1 MLTLKEISLSKGKRT
16 YLDEVSFTAK
26 AGRIT
31 AVVGTRPA
39 GRTEL
44 VRVIMGLISPDE
56 GTVELED
63 FELDYGDRQNF
74 GYLPAER
81 GGYPNMRVL
90 DQIVYL
96 ARLHGITLGAAER
109 NALTLLSRL
118 ELADRGYAPLKN
130 LSGTEIARV
139 DIAATLAAD
148 PDVVVI
154 DDAFAGLDTQST
166 ELVMSLLRAH
176 AASGVPVLLATDNW
190 EAAQAYA
197 DDVVVLN
204 QGRISAAGSV
214 EKLRGAVKYRV
225 ELTDAEAAAK
235 SLEKR
240 QGISDVTVLDTA
252 DNVLSFRAADAKS
265 AAQTVAGLA
274 DVKSFESVRPTLAE
288 QYKEA
293 L

>member
-1 MLTLKEISLSKGKRT
+1 MLTLKEISLRKGKRT

-31 AVVGTRPA
+31 AVVGTRSA

-56 GTVELED
+56 GTVKLED
-63 FELDYGDRQNF
+63 FELDFGDRQNF

-81 GGYPNMRVL
+81 GGYPSMRVI

-154 DDAFAGLDTQST
+154 DDAFSGLDAQST

-176 AASGVPVLLATDNW
+176 AASGVPVVLATDDW
-190 EAAQAYA
+190 EAAQAHA
-197 DDVVVLN
+197 DDVVVLS
-204 QGRISAAGSV
+204 QGRTSVSGSV
-214 EKLRGAVKYRV
+214 EELRGAPQYRV
-225 ELTDAEAAAK
+225 EISDAEAAAK
-235 SLEKR
+235 TVKAR
-240 QGISDVTVLDTA
+240 KGISDVSVLDS
-252 DNVLSFRAADAKS
+252 DEGVISFRASDAGS
-265 AAQTVAGLA
+265 AAETVAALKG
-274 DVKSFESVRPTLAE
+274 VKSFDSVRPSLAE

>member
-1 MLTLKEISLSKGKRT
+1 MLTLKEVSLRKGKRT
-16 YLDEVSFTAK
+16 YLDEVSFTAQ

-31 AVVGTRPA
+31 AIVGTRSA

-56 GTVELED
+56 GTVKLED
-63 FELDYGDRQNF
+63 FELDFGDRQNF

-81 GGYPNMRVL
+81 GGYPNMRVI

-154 DDAFAGLDTQST
+154 DDAFSGLDAQST

-176 AASGVPVLLATDNW
+176 AASGVPVILATDNW
-190 EAAQAYA
+190 EAAQAHA

-204 QGRISAAGSV
+204 QGRTSVSGSV
-214 EKLRGAVKYRV
+214 QELRSDVMYRV
-225 ELTDAEAAAK
+225 KVSDAEAAAK
-235 SLEKR
+235 TVEKR
-240 QGISDVTVLDTA
+240 AGISDVAVLDSE
-252 DNVLSFRAADAKS
+252 DSVISFRAADAGS
-265 AAQTVAGLA
+265 AAQTVAALNG
-274 DVKSFESVRPTLAE
+274 VKSFESVRPTLAE

>member
-1 MLTLKEISLSKGKRT
+1 MLTLKEISLRKGKRT

-26 AGRIT
+26 AGRVT
-31 AVVGTRPA
+31 AIVGTRSA

-44 VRVIMGLISPDE
+44 VRVIMGLISADE
-56 GTVELED
+56 GSIELED
-63 FELDYGDRQNF
+63 FELDFGDRQNF

-81 GGYPNMRVL
+81 GGYPNMRVI

-109 NALTLLSRL
+109 NALTLLSHL

-154 DDAFAGLDTQST
+154 DDAFSGLDAQST
-166 ELVMSLLRAH
+166 RLVMSLLRAH
-176 AASGVPVLLATDNW
+176 ASSGVPVVIATDDW

-197 DDVVVLN
+197 DDVVLIS
-204 QGRISAAGSV
+204 QGKVAAAGSV
-214 EKLRGAVKYRV
+214 EKLRGAAKYRV
-225 ELTDAEAAAK
+225 ELDNAEAAAQALK
-235 SLEKR
+235 SR
-240 QGISDVTVLDTA
+240 RDVSDVSVVDRR
-252 DNVLSFRAADAKS
+252 DNVISFRAEDAKS
-265 AAQTVAGLA
+265 AAATVATLDG
-274 DVKSFESVRPTLAE
+274 VKSFESVRPTLAE

>member
-1 MLTLKEISLSKGKRT
+1 MLTLKEISLRKGKRT

-31 AVVGTRPA
+31 AIVGTRSA

-44 VRVIMGLISPDE
+44 VRVIMGLISADE

-63 FELDYGDRQNF
+63 FELDFGDRQNF

-81 GGYPNMRVL
+81 GGYPNMRVI

-109 NALTLLSRL
+109 NALTLLSHL

-154 DDAFAGLDTQST
+154 DDAFAGLDSQSLR
-166 ELVMSLLRAH
+166 LVMSLLRAH
-176 AASGVPVLLATDNW
+176 ASSGVPVIVATDDW
-190 EAAQAYA
+190 EAAQTFA
-197 DDVVVLN
+197 DDVVVIN
-204 QGRISAAGSV
+204 QGKVSVSGSV
-214 EKLRGAVKYRV
+214 EKLLGDAKYRV
-225 ELTDAEAAAK
+225 ELDDAGSARK
-235 SLEKR
+235 TLESR
-240 QGISDVTVLDTA
+240 TGISDVTVAGGARD
-252 DNVLSFRAADAKS
+252 VISFRAKDAG
-265 AAQTVAGLA
+265 AAAASVAALDG
-274 DVKSFESVRPTLAE
+274 VKNFESVRPTLAE

>member
-1 MLTLKEISLSKGKRT
+1 MLTLKEVSLRKGKRT
-16 YLDEVSFTAK
+16 YLDEVSFTAE

-31 AVVGTRPA
+31 AIVGTRSA

-44 VRVIMGLISPDE
+44 VRIIMGLISADV
-56 GTVELED
+56 GSVELED
-63 FELDYGDRQNF
+63 FELDFGDRQNF

-109 NALTLLSRL
+109 NALTLLGHL

-130 LSGTEIARV
+130 LSGAEIARV

-154 DDAFAGLDTQST
+154 DDAFAGLDAASLR
-166 ELVMSLLRAH
+166 LVTSLLRAH
-176 AASGVPVLLATDNW
+176 ASSGVPVILATDDW
-190 EAAQAYA
+190 EAAQTFA
-197 DDVVVLN
+197 DDVIILN
-204 QGRISAAGSV
+204 QGKVTASGSV
-214 EKLRGAVKYRV
+214 EKLLGDPHYRV
-225 ELTDAEAAAK
+225 ETADTEADASVLK
-235 SLEKR
+235 SR
-240 QGISDVTVLDTA
+240 TGISDVKTVGREGSA
-252 DNVLSFRAADAKS
+252 VSFRANDAKS
-265 AAQTVAGLA
+265 AAAAVAELKN
-274 DVKSFESVRPTLAE
+274 VKNFESVRPTLAE

>member
-1 MLTLKEISLSKGKRT
+1 MLTLNEVSLRKGKRT
-16 YLDEVSFTAK
+16 YLDEVSFTAE

-31 AVVGTRPA
+31 AVVGTRSA

-56 GTVELED
+56 GTVEVEGH
-63 FELDYGDRQNF
+63 ELDFGDRQNF
-74 GYLPAER
+74 GYLPGER
-81 GGYPNMRVL
+81 GGYPNMRVI

-130 LSGTEIARV
+130 LSGAEIARV

-154 DDAFAGLDTQST
+154 DDAFAGLDAKST
-166 ELVMSLLRAH
+166 ELGMSLLRAH
-176 AASGVPVLLATDNW
+176 ASSGVPVILATDDW
-190 EAAQAYA
+190 EAAEKHA
-197 DDVVVLN
+197 DDIVALS
-204 QGRISAAGSV
+204 QGRVTASGSV
-214 EKLRGAVKYRV
+214 DDLLGEHRYRV
-225 ELTDAEAAAK
+225 ALANAEAAAK
-235 SLEKR
+235 TLSGR
-240 QGISDVTVLDTA
+240 SGITEIEVIDTVIT
-252 DNVLSFRAADAKS
+252 FRANDPGS
-265 AAQTVAGLA
+265 AAATVARLER
-274 DVKSFESVRPTLAE
+274 VESFERIRPTLAE

>member
-1 MLTLKEISLSKGKRT
+1 MLTLKEVSLRKGKRT
-16 YLDEVSFTAK
+16 YLDEVSFTAQ

-31 AVVGTRPA
+31 AIVGTRSA

-56 GTVELED
+56 GTVKLED
-63 FELDYGDRQNF
+63 FELDFGDRQNF

-81 GGYPNMRVL
+81 GGYPNMRVI

-154 DDAFAGLDTQST
+154 DDAFSGLDSEST

-176 AASGVPVLLATDNW
+176 AASGVPVILATDNW
-190 EAAQAYA
+190 GAAQAHA

-204 QGRISAAGSV
+204 QGRTNVSGSV
-214 EKLRGAVKYRV
+214 QELRSDVKYRV
-225 ELTDAEAAAK
+225 KVSDAEAAVK
-235 SLEKR
+235 TVEKR
-240 QGISDVTVLDTA
+240 AGITDVAVLESEDS
-252 DNVLSFRAADAKS
+252 VISFRAADAGS
-265 AAQTVAGLA
+265 AAQTVAALNG
-274 DVKSFESVRPTLAE
+274 VKSFESVRPTLAE

>member
-1 MLTLKEISLSKGKRT
+1 MLTLKEISLRQGKRT

-31 AVVGTRPA
+31 AVVGTRSA

-44 VRVIMGLISPDE
+44 VRVIMGLIAPDE
-56 GTVELED
+56 GTVKLEGHELE
-63 FELDYGDRQNF
+63 FGDRQNF
-74 GYLPAER
+74 GYLPGER
-81 GGYPNMRVL
+81 GGYPNMRVI

-154 DDAFAGLDTQST
+154 DDAFAGLDIRST
-166 ELVMSLLRAH
+166 ELVMELLAAH
-176 AASGVPVLLATDNW
+176 AASGVPVILATDDW
-190 EAAQAYA
+190 ESAQKYA
-197 DDVVVLN
+197 DDVVVLS
-204 QGRISAAGSV
+204 QGRVTAKGGVDELLGES
-214 EKLRGAVKYRV
+214 KYRI
-225 ELTDAEAAAK
+225 ELAEAEAAAN
-235 SLEKR
+235 SLR
-240 QGISDVTVLDTA
+240 DSAGISDVEVVDADGTVI
-252 DNVLSFRAADAKS
+252 SFRAEDAT
-265 AAQTVAGLA
+265 AAVLTVSRLSG
-274 DVKSFESVRPTLAE
+274 VTSFGRVRPTLAE
-288 QYKEA
+288 QYKEVV
-293 L
+293 

>member
-1 MLTLKEISLSKGKRT
+1 MLTLKEISLRSGKRT
-16 YLDEVSFTAK
+16 YLDGVSFTAN

-31 AVVGTRPA
+31 AILGTRSA

-44 VRVIMGLISPDE
+44 VRVIMGLITPDDGAVKLE
-56 GTVELED
+56 GHELG
-63 FELDYGDRQNF
+63 FGDRQNF
-74 GYLPAER
+74 GYLPSER
-81 GGYPNMRVL
+81 GGYPNMRVI

-130 LSGTEIARV
+130 LSGAEIARV

-154 DDAFAGLDTQST
+154 DDAFGGLDTEST
-166 ELVMSLLRAH
+166 ELAISLLRAH
-176 AASGVPVLLATDNW
+176 AASGVPVILATDDW
-190 EAAQAYA
+190 EQAQKYA
-197 DDVVVLN
+197 DDVVILG
-204 QGRISAAGSV
+204 QGRVTAKGEIDDLLGES
-214 EKLRGAVKYRV
+214 KYQV
-225 ELTDAEAAAK
+225 ELADAEAGLTVV
-235 SLEKR
+235 SE
-240 QGISDVTVLDTA
+240 QSGVSDAEVTEGA
-252 DNVLSFRAADAKS
+252 DIISFRATDAG
-265 AAQTVAGLA
+265 AAAKAVAALEGVVNF
-274 DVKSFESVRPTLAE
+274 DRVRPTLAE

>member
-1 MLTLKEISLSKGKRT
+1 MLTLKEVSLRKGKRT
-16 YLDEVSFTAK
+16 YLDEVSFTAQ

-31 AVVGTRPA
+31 AIVGPRSA

-44 VRVIMGLISPDE
+44 VRVIMGLIAPDE
-56 GTVELED
+56 GTVKLED
-63 FELDYGDRQNF
+63 FELDFGDRQNF
-74 GYLPAER
+74 GYLPSER
-81 GGYPNMRVL
+81 GGYPNMRVI

-154 DDAFAGLDTQST
+154 DDAFSGLDSQST
-166 ELVMSLLRAH
+166 ELVISLLRAH
-176 AASGVPVLLATDNW
+176 AASGVPVIVATDNW
-190 EAAQAYA
+190 EAAQAHA

-204 QGRISAAGSV
+204 QGRTSVSGSV
-214 EKLRGAVKYRV
+214 QELRSDVKYRV
-225 ELTDAEAAAK
+225 EVADAEAAAE
-235 SLEKR
+235 SLDKR
-240 QGISDVTVLDTA
+240 TGISDVAVLDSE
-252 DNVLSFRAADAKS
+252 DSVISFRA
-265 AAQTVAGLA
+265 
-274 DVKSFESVRPTLAE
+274 
-288 QYKEA
+288 
-293 L
+293 

>member
-31 AVVGTRPA
+31 AVVGTRSA

-274 DVKSFESVRPTLAE
+274 DVKSFENIRPTLAE

>member
-1 MLTLKEISLSKGKRT
+1 MLTLKEISLRKGKRT

-31 AVVGTRPA
+31 AIVGTRAA

-44 VRVIMGLISPDE
+44 VRVIMGLISADE

-63 FELDYGDRQNF
+63 FELDFGDRQNF

-81 GGYPNMRVL
+81 GGYPNMRVI

-109 NALTLLSRL
+109 NALTLLSHL

-148 PDVVVI
+148 PDVVII
-154 DDAFAGLDTQST
+154 DDAFAGLDAASLK
-166 ELVMSLLRAH
+166 LVMALLRAH
-176 AASGVPVLLATDNW
+176 ASSGVPVIVATDDW
-190 EAAQAYA
+190 EAAQTFA

-204 QGRISAAGSV
+204 QGRVSVSGSV
-214 EKLRGAVKYRV
+214 EKLLGDAKYRI
-225 ELTDAEAAAK
+225 ELDDAASARK
-235 SLEKR
+235 TLENR
-240 QGISDVTVLDTA
+240 TGISDITGSGE
-252 DNVLSFRAADAKS
+252 NVISFRAKDAGT
-265 AAQTVAGLA
+265 AAGGVAALHG
-274 DVKSFESVRPTLAE
+274 VKNFESVRPTLAE

>member
-1 MLTLKEISLSKGKRT
+1 MLTLKEISLRKGKRT

-26 AGRIT
+26 AGRVT
-31 AVVGTRPA
+31 AIVGTRSA

-44 VRVIMGLISPDE
+44 VRVIMGLISADE
-56 GTVELED
+56 GSIELED
-63 FELDYGDRQNF
+63 FELDFGDRQNF

-81 GGYPNMRVL
+81 GGYPNMRVI

-109 NALTLLSRL
+109 NALTLLSHL

-154 DDAFAGLDTQST
+154 DDAFSGLDAQST
-166 ELVMSLLRAH
+166 RLVMSLLRAH
-176 AASGVPVLLATDNW
+176 ASSGVPVVIATDDW
-190 EAAQAYA
+190 EAAQTYA
-197 DDVVVLN
+197 DDVVLIS
-204 QGRISAAGSV
+204 QGKVAAAGSV
-214 EKLRGAVKYRV
+214 EKLRGAAQYRV
-225 ELTDAEAAAK
+225 ELDNAEAAAQTLK
-235 SLEKR
+235 SR
-240 QGISDVTVLDTA
+240 RGVSDVSVVDRR
-252 DNVLSFRAADAKS
+252 DNVISFRAEDAKS
-265 AAQTVAGLA
+265 AAATVATLDG
-274 DVKSFESVRPTLAE
+274 VKSFESVRPTLAE